1 MRVWIA
7 ACICVYRQPEWL
19 SSNTQ
24 ALQIETE
31 DELNEGAS
39 PSLPFVTSNHPAGEY
54 KTAIMYIQQRCDVF
68 RVRWGWLQ
76 ANACSR
82 KNICSAGGMCLVCVC
97 LFCCMRFSCICIH
110 LHVGLYRCL
119 CVTERVSG
127 RIAVVYHCHAGAA
140 ALSSDVKG
148 QINSMAACSHV
159 EDPLLQETLHCR
171 LLREWL
177 PVRVRA

>member
-1 MRVWIA
+1 M
-7 ACICVYRQPEWL
+7 
-19 SSNTQ
+19 
-24 ALQIETE
+24 
-31 DELNEGAS
+31 
-39 PSLPFVTSNHPAGEY
+39 
-54 KTAIMYIQQRCDVF
+54 
-68 RVRWGWLQ
+68 
-76 ANACSR
+76 
-82 KNICSAGGMCLVCVC
+82 
-97 LFCCMRFSCICIH
+97 
-110 LHVGLYRCL
+110 
-119 CVTERVSG
+119 SG